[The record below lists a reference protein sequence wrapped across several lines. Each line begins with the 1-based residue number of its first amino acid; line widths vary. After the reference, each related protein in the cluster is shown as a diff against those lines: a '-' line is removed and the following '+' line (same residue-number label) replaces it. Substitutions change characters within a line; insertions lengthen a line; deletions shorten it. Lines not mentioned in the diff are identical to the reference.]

1 VQHLQVAPQKIIKNV
16 AFMADDKPVLALI
29 RGDYDINEV
38 KLKNLLEVNELRP
51 ATDAEIAEKF
61 QSSPGFIGPVH
72 LSVKLPI
79 IADLSVQ
86 NLCNATTGGNHKDQ
100 QVQNANIDRDYQVDQ
115 FADIRTVKAGE
126 ISPDDKG
133 TLQFTRGIEIGHVFK
148 LGTKYSQ
155 SFQAEFLDEA
165 GRPQPIIMG
174 CYGIG
179 ISRLLSAIVEQHN
192 DEKGMIWPLEVAP
205 YQAHIVIVN
214 TKKAEQTSLA
224 KTVEQQLIKE
234 GFSVLVDDRKQRP
247 GVKFAESDLLG
258 IPVRIVIGKKAA
270 DNIVEV
276 KLRNQ
281 SEAIE
286 VAQNDLVDTINILLK
301 NYIS

>member
-1 VQHLQVAPQKIIKNV
+1 
-16 AFMADDKPVLALI
+16 M
-29 RGDYDINEV
+29 
-38 KLKNLLEVNELRP
+38 
-51 ATDAEIAEKF
+51 
-61 QSSPGFIGPVH
+61 
-72 LSVKLPI
+72 
-79 IADLSVQ
+79 
-86 NLCNATTGGNHKDQ
+86 
-100 QVQNANIDRDYQVDQ
+100 
-115 FADIRTVKAGE
+115 
-126 ISPDDKG
+126 
-133 TLQFTRGIEIGHVFK
+133 
-148 LGTKYSQ
+148 GTKYSQ

>member
-1 VQHLQVAPQKIIKNV
+1 
-16 AFMADDKPVLALI
+16 
-29 RGDYDINEV
+29 
-38 KLKNLLEVNELRP
+38 
-51 ATDAEIAEKF
+51 
-61 QSSPGFIGPVH
+61 
-72 LSVKLPI
+72 
-79 IADLSVQ
+79 
-86 NLCNATTGGNHKDQ
+86 
-100 QVQNANIDRDYQVDQ
+100 
-115 FADIRTVKAGE
+115 
-126 ISPDDKG
+126 
-133 TLQFTRGIEIGHVFK
+133 
-148 LGTKYSQ
+148 
-155 SFQAEFLDEA
+155 
-165 GRPQPIIMG
+165 
-174 CYGIG
+174 G

-205 YQAHIVIVN
+205 YQVHIVIVN

-234 GFSVLVDDRKQRP
+234 GFSVLVDDRKQRL
-247 GVKFAESDLLG
+247 GVKFAEADLLG

>member
-1 VQHLQVAPQKIIKNV
+1 
-16 AFMADDKPVLALI
+16 
-29 RGDYDINEV
+29 
-38 KLKNLLEVNELRP
+38 
-51 ATDAEIAEKF
+51 
-61 QSSPGFIGPVH
+61 
-72 LSVKLPI
+72 
-79 IADLSVQ
+79 
-86 NLCNATTGGNHKDQ
+86 
-100 QVQNANIDRDYQVDQ
+100 
-115 FADIRTVKAGE
+115 
-126 ISPDDKG
+126 
-133 TLQFTRGIEIGHVFK
+133 
-148 LGTKYSQ
+148 
-155 SFQAEFLDEA
+155 
-165 GRPQPIIMG
+165 
-174 CYGIG
+174 
-179 ISRLLSAIVEQHN
+179 
-192 DEKGMIWPLEVAP
+192 MIWPLEVAP

-214 TKKAEQTSLA
+214 TKKSEQTSLA